1 MAREPLSAH
10 PGAFSLDLSYMTTP
24 AMVTTVSGLDPNS
37 QTVIVSWSQ
46 PCPVT
51 VGLLGDLEGT
61 GMLLE
66 Q

>member
-1 MAREPLSAH
+1 
-10 PGAFSLDLSYMTTP
+10 MTTP
-24 AMVTTVSGLDPNS
+24 AMVTTVSGLDPNP